1 MARFL
6 LYLKFR
12 KNKLKQEMIGYY
24 IIAGVL
30 FIVSMYVSNKLKS
43 KFKKY
48 SKVHLQN
55 GMSGKEIA
63 EKMLSDNGINNV
75 KVIST
80 PGMLTD
86 HYNPQKKTINLS
98 EGVYTQRNAAAAA
111 VAAHETGH
119 AIQHAQ
125 AYSWLQLRSQL
136 VPVVSVAS
144 RFSQWVI
151 FGGLMLMMT
160 TAMGSTI
167 LLIGIILYGMG
178 TLFSFVTLP
187 VEYDA
192 SKRALV
198 WLENEN
204 MLSTQ
209 EHEAAEDS
217 LKWAART
224 YVVAAVGSLAT
235 LLYFLSIYMGRD

>member
-1 MARFL
+1 
-6 LYLKFR
+6 
-12 KNKLKQEMIGYY
+12 MIGYY

-63 EKMLSDNGINNV
+63 EKMLSDNGINDV

-136 VPVVSVAS
+136 VPIVSVAS

-151 FGGLMLMMT
+151 FGGLMLMAT

-209 EHEAAEDS
+209 EHDAAEDS